1 MWPRGKTFDIC
12 GHGLSPNIL
21 RIGKKKVHSVSQ
33 QPTKLVDIRRHK
45 LCHICLFPSG
55 DNYAD
60 IGHCRICF
68 YLPLIQYC
76 FASQKKITQSLS
88 YSDISRDVGSWSS
101 NRPLE
106 DFAMSSYF
114 KGVDCTLGTCLFAE
128 FQQRMQGKEQNL
140 HQCGQVWCFTVRVT
154 TAFFFKALLQFLL

>member
-1 MWPRGKTFDIC
+1 LNRGPPGAGAPPPPGWPQ
-12 GHGLSPNIL
+12 L
-21 RIGKKKVHSVSQ
+21 Q
-33 QPTKLVDIRRHK
+33 QANTSS
-45 LCHICLFPSG
+45 SG
-55 DNYAD
+55 
-60 IGHCRICF
+60 
-68 YLPLIQYC
+68 
-76 FASQKKITQSLS
+76 KITPSLS

-140 HQCGQVWCFTVRVT
+140 HQCG
-154 TAFFFKALLQFLL
+154 